1 MPFSANSPAG
11 STVTCSTAIRT
22 TRLCNARHNW
32 LREALRLC
40 RCWDGLQ
47 CCKLANCF
55 FRFAA
60 GLQKGYFDTLDDLK
74 DAKALLDE

>member
-11 STVTCSTAIRT
+11 STVTCSTASP
-22 TRLCNARHNW
+22 
-32 LREALRLC
+32 
-40 RCWDGLQ
+40 DGLQ

-74 DAKALLDE
+74 DAKALFDE